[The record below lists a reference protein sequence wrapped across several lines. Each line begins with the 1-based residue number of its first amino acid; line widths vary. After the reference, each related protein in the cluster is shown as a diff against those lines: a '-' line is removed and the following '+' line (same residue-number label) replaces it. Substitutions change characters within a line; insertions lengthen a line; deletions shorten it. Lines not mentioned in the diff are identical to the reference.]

1 MKLSKCTRTG
11 VVIVT
16 LGCIMCASLGCTM
29 IEPVMPDNVMK
40 TPFGTESVKVGMS
53 RAQVES
59 LWGKPGYI
67 TTAEDKA
74 KWTGT
79 REVWVYRAEQG
90 SIPVDAGNFSKTRK
104 LYFDGNNLTNIE

>member
-1 MKLSKCTRTG
+1 MKLSKCNRTG
-11 VVIVT
+11 IVIAA
-16 LGCIMCASLGCTM
+16 LGCIMFASSGCTM

-40 TPFGTESVKVGMS
+40 TPFGTESVRVGMS
-53 RAQVES
+53 KAQVES
-59 LWGKPGYI
+59 LWGKPSYI
-67 TTAEDKA
+67 STSENKE
-74 KWTGT
+74 KWAGM